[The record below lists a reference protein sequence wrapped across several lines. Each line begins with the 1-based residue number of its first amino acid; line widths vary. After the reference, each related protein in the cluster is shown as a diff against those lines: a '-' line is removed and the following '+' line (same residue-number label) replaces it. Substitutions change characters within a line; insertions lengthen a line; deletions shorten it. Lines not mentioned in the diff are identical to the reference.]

1 MPQPIFLGYGLAAVM
16 VSVSTYC
23 LGRLLVAKRWD
34 RRNDYGVN
42 ISHVLMGL
50 AMAGMLVP
58 RWDPLSDRIW
68 IVAFSVIAAWFAAMS
83 VRFVGEH
90 GLRGSDEGHAHHI
103 SHNLIHMTMACTMV
117 YMYEVSAR
125 AGSSSTGAAMSGAVA
140 RVQPDY
146 LGLSFVFIVTLL
158 ASAVWQIDAL
168 GKFSPRRMA
177 LIEARGGAEAPRRG
191 DRPGGGAGDCWPA
204 VASTAPRDRLP
215 CLNVRRDG
223 LHART
228 DALS

>member
-1 MPQPIFLGYGLAAVM
+1 MPHPIFLGYGLAVVM

-23 LGRLLVAKRWD
+23 LGRLLVAKRWE
-34 RRNDYGVN
+34 RRNDFGVN

-58 RWDPLSDRIW
+58 RWDRVPDRIW
-68 IVAFSVIAAWFAAMS
+68 IVAFSVVAAWFAVIS

-103 SHNLIHMTMACTMV
+103 SHNLIHMTMAGAMV
-117 YMYEVSAR
+117 YMYEVSAP
-125 AGSSSTGAAMSGAVA
+125 AGSSSTGAAMSGAAA
-140 RVQPDY
+140 RAQPDY

-168 GKFSPRRMA
+168 GKFSPRRMV
-177 LIEARGGAEAPRRG
+177 LVEAAATPRRVGAETGPAVVPRAVGQRWLAPRLEI
-191 DRPGGGAGDCWPA
+191 ACHVSMC
-204 VASTAPRDRLP
+204 VAMAYMLV
-215 CLNVRRDG
+215 LM
-223 LHART
+223 L
-228 DALS
+228 